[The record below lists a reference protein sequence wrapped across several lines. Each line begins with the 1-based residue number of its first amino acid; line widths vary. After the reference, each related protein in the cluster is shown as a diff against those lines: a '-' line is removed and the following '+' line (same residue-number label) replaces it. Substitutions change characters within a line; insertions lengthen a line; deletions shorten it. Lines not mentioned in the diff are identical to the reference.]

1 MADADLYNLEILSLV
16 AKITQEIDNYTGLND
31 KTLAEFIINV
41 HEKSKTLDKFKAK
54 LKKVGTSFPDSFVE
68 NVDRLILGMHPKY
81 KKRQTLSAKAQG
93 KAKATDDELTELD
106 RKKRMFPGL
115 AVKDKEIPAAVPD
128 DIFLEELGDLV
139 AGKKTHPRPSDD
151 EPSPK
156 RQRRDRSISPRRRSP
171 SPPRGRGG
179 YGNRNGG
186 ARQQVDERPILFK
199 IYDGKV
205 SGIKEF
211 GAFVTLDGV
220 VGRVE
225 GMHTFT
231 SAGHILKLFT
241 DRYGSCIQHPDRS
254 TGKFRCRPSQSG
266 EACKGEG
273 YERRKWSSWAFHEG
287 CGSSNGS
294 RSNTAPTHQV

>member
-81 KKRQTLSAKAQG
+81 KKRQNLSAKAQG

-115 AVKDKEIPAAVPD
+115 AVKDKEVPAAVPD

-231 SAGHILKLFT
+231 STGHILKLFT